1 MSGLFTLAGGLLR
14 RFAGPLIVV
23 LTGLLLVL
31 VVGGLVWTSW
41 RGAGTETNTPREAAR
56 QRAGAEVARAS
67 DQASR
72 AALEAV
78 AGQGQRETDRQVREQ
93 ETRDDILSAPDAGAS
108 AGAAGDAG
116 LAGLCRRAVYRDH
129 PRCAGLRGPD
139 SAPAAR

>member
-1 MSGLFTLAGGLLR
+1 MSGLLTLAGGLLR
-14 RFAGPLIVV
+14 RFAGPLIVA

-31 VVGGLVWTSW
+31 VVGGLAWNSW
-41 RGAGTETNTPREAAR
+41 QSAGAAARAREAVR

-78 AGQGQRETDRQVREQ
+78 AGQGQREADRQVLEK

-129 PRCAGLRGPD
+129 PRCAGLRRPD
-139 SAPAAR
+139 PAPAAR

>member
-1 MSGLFTLAGGLLR
+1 MSGLLTLAGGLLR
-14 RFAGPLIVV
+14 RLAGPLIVV
-23 LTGLLLVL
+23 LTGLLLAL
-31 VVGGLVWTSW
+31 VVGGLVWSRW
-41 RGAGTETNTPREAAR
+41 QGAGAEARSREAAR

-78 AGQGQRETDRQVREQ
+78 AGQALRETDRQVLEQ
-93 ETRDDILSAPDAGAS
+93 ETRNDILSAPDAGAS

-116 LAGLCRRAVYRDH
+116 LAGLCRRALYRDH

-139 SAPAAR
+139 PAPAAR

>member
-1 MSGLFTLAGGLLR
+1 MSGLISLAIGLLR
-14 RFAGPLIVV
+14 RFAGPLILG
-23 LTGLLLVL
+23 LTALSLMLVAAGLLWS
-31 VVGGLVWTSW
+31 GWQ
-41 RGAGTETNTPREAAR
+41 GASARTQAREAAR
-56 QRAGAEVARAS
+56 QRAGAEVAQAS
-67 DQASR
+67 DAASR

-78 AGQGQRETDRQVREQ
+78 ARQGERETDRMVQDM

-129 PRCAGLRGPD
+129 PRCAGLRRPD